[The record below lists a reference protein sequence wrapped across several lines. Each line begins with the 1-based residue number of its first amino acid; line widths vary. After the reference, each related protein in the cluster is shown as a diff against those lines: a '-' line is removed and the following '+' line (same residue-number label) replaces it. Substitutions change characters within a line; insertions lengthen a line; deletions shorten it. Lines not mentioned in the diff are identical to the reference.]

1 MQIHLY
7 DESKLEE
14 EIWAKARR
22 ASRSKGGETGQLRN
36 PSVSGAL
43 TTQKSA
49 ETFTQLSD
57 VGGCCAYLLP
67 DRRHGVFDE
76 CIEGLW
82 VGVSLHVWSHNLGVL
97 PEITLEGVT
106 LPSSFCLDDVKG
118 DALQ

>member
-7 DESKLEE
+7 DKDKLEE
-14 EIWAKARR
+14 EIWAKAHR
-22 ASRSKGGETGQLRN
+22 ASRLKGGETGQLRN

-67 DRRHGVFDE
+67 DGRHGVLDE
-76 CIEGLW
+76 GIKGLW
-82 VGVSLHVWSHNLGVL
+82 VGVSLHVWSHNLGML
-97 PEITLEGVT
+97 LEITLEGVA
-106 LPSSFCLDDVKG
+106 LPSSFGLDDVEG